1 MTATIPHALK
11 QSTMLPCITPSHT
24 SFFSPEQIVRLQA
37 QSNYT
42 KVFPAEGR
50 PFLMSKVL
58 KDLEAILL
66 PFGFVRTH
74 RSHLIN
80 RRYIQKVSRN
90 GFIIMHDCSKA
101 EISKR
106 KKKETLKELAQPFSN

>member
-1 MTATIPHALK
+1 MTAINPQAFK
-11 QSTMLPCITPSHT
+11 SSAMLPCISPSHT

-42 KVFPAEGR
+42 KVFPAVGK

-80 RRYIQKVSRN
+80 RKYIQKVSRN
-90 GFIIMHDCSKA
+90 GFIIMQDLSKA

-106 KKKETLKELAQPFSN
+106 KKKETMKELAQPYVN

>member
-1 MTATIPHALK
+1 MTAITSHPLK
-11 QSTMLPCITPSHT
+11 SSATLACIAPSHT

-42 KVFPAEGR
+42 KVFPAVGK
-50 PFLMSKVL
+50 PFLMSRVL

-66 PFGFVRTH
+66 PFGFLRTH

-80 RRYIQKVSRN
+80 KRYIQKVSRN
-90 GFIIMHDCSKA
+90 GFIIMQDLSKA

-106 KKKETLKELAQPFSN
+106 KKKETLKELALHYAN